1 MLKIT
6 IKNYTQKYAGR
17 KKKSTN
23 NELLALEKKLKF
35 IEHNTH
41 NSPLEYTEEQ
51 ILAIRNDIQEIIQ
64 SKTQG
69 AMARCKANWIEAGE
83 KSSKHFFNLEK
94 ANYKKLVTS
103 LILDDGTR
111 ITHNKR
117 ILEEQR
123 KFYQILYT
131 TKRDDLRSQEDY
143 LKGIVAPKLTEDERL
158 VLDEELVIEEVI
170 ESIKAIKSNK
180 AQVHMVYR

>member
-1 MLKIT
+1 MRVEK
-6 IKNYTQKYAGR
+6 R
-17 KKKSTN
+17 K
-23 NELLALEKKLKF
+23 ALIMNCWPWKKKLKF

-51 ILAIRNDIQEIIQ
+51 ILAIRTDIQEIIQ

-117 ILEEQR
+117 IIRRTKKVLSNTVYYKKGRLE
-123 KFYQILYT
+123 IT
-131 TKRDDLRSQEDY
+131 
-143 LKGIVAPKLTEDERL
+143 GRL
-158 VLDEELVIEEVI
+158 P
-170 ESIKAIKSNK
+170 
-180 AQVHMVYR
+180 